1 MNISRLGVSA
11 LAVLSGFALVPA
23 MAAPAVGAAPAQ
35 SAAAASSNAQ
45 AGAPGA
51 AYTKQIG
58 DWTIQCTSVASP
70 NPCEMTQGVAD
81 KKSGQRLLTISFFY
95 IPARDQNFV
104 VMQVPLG
111 VSISNGLI
119 LKTNSFTSP
128 KLPYHQCDRNGCYA
142 ELPIDKNTLQNIGTA
157 SSALVQISDASRNYD
172 LALSLK
178 GFADAN
184 NALVDLSKQ
193 KAKNPPPAP
202 ASDSGTAPSV
212 IK

>member
-1 MNISRLGVSA
+1 MNISRLGASA
-11 LAVLSGFALVPA
+11 LLVASVLAAPA

-35 SAAAASSNAQ
+35 PAAAAAPAN
-45 AGAPGA
+45 APGV
-51 AYTKQIG
+51 AYTKQVG
-58 DWTIQCTSVASP
+58 DWTIQCTAAASP
-70 NPCEMTQGVAD
+70 NPCEMTQGVAE
-81 KKSGQRLLTISFFY
+81 KNTGQRLLTISFFY

-119 LKTNSFTSP
+119 LKTDTFTSP

-142 ELPIDKNTLQNIGTA
+142 ELPIDKNTLQNLGTTGK
-157 SSALVQISDASRNYD
+157 ALVQISDASRNYD
-172 LALSLK
+172 LGLSLK

-184 NALVDLSKQ
+184 NALVELSKQ
-193 KAKNPPPAP
+193 RAKNPPPAP
-202 ASDSGTAPSV
+202 AGDSGAAPSV

>member
-1 MNISRLGVSA
+1 MNLSRLGVSA
-11 LAVLSGFALVPA
+11 LAALSALAVFAPA
-23 MAAPAVGAAPAQ
+23 MAAPAVGAAPAK
-35 SAAAASSNAQ
+35 AADAQANAQ
-45 AGAPGA
+45 ASAPGA

-58 DWTIQCTSVASP
+58 DWTIQCTTVASP

-172 LALSLK
+172 LGLSLK